1 MAYRVHL
8 RTANSRPPLTPEQ
21 KMMASISLS
30 EPFMTQTASPTA
42 DRIPDPGSPYHT
54 AEVLAWVESAQQGDQ
69 AAFSSLVQ
77 LFSRDVYGKAFSIL
91 KNHQDADDVVQE
103 TFIRVFR
110 ALPGFRFE
118 SSFRTW
124 LITIA
129 TRQALNYRERVT
141 KDHDNLDGPE
151 GTTLEHP
158 ALRVEETQVAS
169 VLDLEARRLLR
180 EALPNLPRRQKEA
193 LTLKLQHDWKYEQIA
208 QAMGTSVGSVKAHIF
223 HAIQNLTRQ
232 VKGGRR

>member
-1 MAYRVHL
+1 
-8 RTANSRPPLTPEQ
+8 
-21 KMMASISLS
+21 MMASAFLS
-30 EPFMTQTASPTA
+30 EPLMTETAIPTA

-54 AEVLAWVESAQQGDQ
+54 PEVLAWVEQAQQGDQ
-69 AAFSSLVQ
+69 AAFGSLVQ

-91 KNHQDADDVVQE
+91 RNHQDADDAVQE
-103 TFIRVFR
+103 TFIRVYR

-129 TRQALNYRERVT
+129 TRQALNYRERVA
-141 KDHDNLDGPE
+141 KEHESLDGPE
-151 GTTLEHP
+151 GTFEHP
-158 ALRVEETQVAS
+158 ALRVEETQITA
-169 VLDLEARRLLR
+169 VLDQEARRLLH
-180 EALPNLPRRQKEA
+180 EALPNLPRRQKQA

-208 QAMGTSVGSVKAHIF
+208 QEMGTSVGSVKAHIF

-232 VKGGRR
+232 MKGGRP

>member
-1 MAYRVHL
+1 
-8 RTANSRPPLTPEQ
+8 
-21 KMMASISLS
+21 MMASAFLS
-30 EPFMTQTASPTA
+30 EPLMTETAFPTA

-54 AEVLAWVESAQQGDQ
+54 PEVLAWVEQAQQGDQ
-69 AAFSSLVQ
+69 AAFGSLVR

-91 KNHQDADDVVQE
+91 KNHQDADDAVQE
-103 TFIRVFR
+103 TFIRVYR

-129 TRQALNYRERVT
+129 TRQALNYRERVA
-141 KDHDNLDGPE
+141 KEHESLDGPE
-151 GTTLEHP
+151 GTFEHP
-158 ALRVEETQVAS
+158 ALRVEETQITA
-169 VLDLEARRLLR
+169 VLDQEARCLLR
-180 EALPNLPRRQKEA
+180 EALPNLPRRQKQA

-208 QAMGTSVGSVKAHIF
+208 QEMGTSVGSVKAHIF

-232 VKGGRR
+232 MKGGRP

>member
-1 MAYRVHL
+1 
-8 RTANSRPPLTPEQ
+8 
-21 KMMASISLS
+21 MMAVATLS
-30 EPFMTQTASPTA
+30 EPLMTLTAPLPG
-42 DRIPDPGSPYHT
+42 DRTPDAASPYHT
-54 AEVLAWVESAQQGDQ
+54 PEVRAWVEEAQRGDQ
-69 AAFSSLVQ
+69 AAFGSLVR

-129 TRQALNYRERVT
+129 TRQALNYRERVA
-141 KDHDNLDGPE
+141 KEHESLEGPDGIADHA
-151 GTTLEHP
+151 
-158 ALRVEETQVAS
+158 ALRVEETQITAT
-169 VLDLEARRLLR
+169 LDQEARRLLR
-180 EALPNLPRRQKEA
+180 EALPKLPKRQKEA

-208 QAMGTSVGSVKAHIF
+208 QEMGTSVGSVKAHIF
-223 HAIQNLTRQ
+223 HAIQNLTRY
-232 VKGGRR
+232 VKGGRP